1 VNLELVDQTA
11 CDDWRQ
17 VENLIKLA
25 ISTDPRTEEL
35 MDQAVEWLSKNW
47 FDEVPQVAAAGVGGQ
62 TSHRLGRLHSA
73 AEAATKERI

>member
-1 VNLELVDQTA
+1 
-11 CDDWRQ
+11 
-17 VENLIKLA
+17 
-25 ISTDPRTEEL
+25 
-35 MDQAVEWLSKNW
+35 VEWLSKNW